1 MSNSAAAAPRLSE
14 KRKTVSN
21 TGILLIITITLFF
34 VLYVASIILFREN
47 SFGKFVIFF
56 NTFFNEKPYLLA
68 ISLGLTIVM
77 IAGSID
83 ISVGG
88 VIGLVAMV
96 IAVMLTEHG
105 INAVWTIPAAL
116 GIGLAF
122 GLVQGFLVAYMKI
135 QPFIVTLVGMFFARG
150 MISVIR
156 PVSVPIT
163 NPVFLGWSDTK
174 LFIPFLYNLRRN
186 GTRDIAYLVPAGIMV
201 LVVLILIILLLKY
214 TRFGRSLYAVGG
226 NAQSAL
232 LMGIDP
238 QKTKFLA
245 HVLCGLLAGIG
256 GLVFT
261 LGMPS
266 GSPDYGRGYEIHAIS
281 SSIIGGA
288 MLSGGVGLPIGTFFG
303 VLINLL
309 VQRVVPML
317 GLTEASWP
325 TIITSAFLFAFIVL
339 QSVLSIVSKTD
350 RQRLLPSRFI
360 NALKG
365 GGGIKPLNTNKN

>member
-1 MSNSAAAAPRLSE
+1 MDNTTPHLSM
-14 KRKTVSN
+14 KHKNLNN
-21 TGILLIITITLFF
+21 TGILLIITITLFLI
-34 VLYVASIILFREN
+34 LYITSIIMFREN
-47 SFGKFVIFF
+47 SFGKYVIFF

-68 ISLGLTIVM
+68 ISLGLTVVM
-77 IAGSID
+77 ISGSID

-88 VIGLVAMV
+88 VVGLVAMV
-96 IAVMLTEHG
+96 TAVMLTEHG
-105 INAVWTIPAAL
+105 INAIWTIPAAL
-116 GIGLAF
+116 GIGLSF
-122 GLVQGFLVAYMKI
+122 GIVQGFLVAYMKI

-163 NPVFLGWSDTK
+163 NATFLGWSDAK
-174 LFIPFLYNLRRN
+174 LYIPFLYNLRRN
-186 GTRDIAYLVPAGIMV
+186 GTHDVAYLVPAGIVV
-201 LVVLILIILLLKY
+201 LVALIVIIIVLKY

-232 LMGIDP
+232 LMGINP
-238 QKTKFLA
+238 KKIKFLA

-350 RQRLLPSRFI
+350 GGVTQFLPEWLRL
-360 NALKG
+360 K
-365 GGGIKPLNTNKN
+365 NKRKT

>member
-1 MSNSAAAAPRLSE
+1 M
-14 KRKTVSN
+14 T
-21 TGILLIITITLFF
+21 ILIITISLFLI
-34 VLYVASIILFREN
+34 LYITSIVLFRDSN
-47 SFGKFVIFF
+47 FGKFSIFF

-68 ISLGLTIVM
+68 LSLGLTVVLIT
-77 IAGSID
+77 GSID

-88 VIGLVAMV
+88 VTGLVAMV

-105 INAVWTIPAAL
+105 VHAVWTIPAAL

-122 GLVQGFLVAYMKI
+122 GAVQGFLVAYMDI

-163 NPVFLGWSDTK
+163 DPTFLSWSGAK
-174 LFIPFLYNLRRN
+174 LYIPFLYNVRRN
-186 GTRDIAYLVPAGIMV
+186 GTHDVAYLVPAGMVV
-201 LVVLILIILLLKY
+201 LVVLIALVIICKY
-214 TRFGRSLYAVGG
+214 TKFGRSLYAVGG

-232 LMGIDP
+232 LMGLDP
-238 QKTKFLA
+238 KKTKFLA
-245 HVLCGLLAGIG
+245 HTLCGLLSGIG
-256 GLVFT
+256 GFVFT

-281 SSIIGGA
+281 SSIIGGT
-288 MLSGGVGLPIGTFFG
+288 MFSGGVGLPIGTFFG

-309 VQRVVPML
+309 VQRVVPL
-317 GLTEASWP
+317 FGLTEASWP

-339 QSVLSIVSKTD
+339 QSILSI
-350 RQRLLPSRFI
+350 
-360 NALKG
+360 AGKG
-365 GGGIKPLNTNKN
+365 KRGKRSL

>member
-1 MSNSAAAAPRLSE
+1 MKHKNL
-14 KRKTVSN
+14 SN
-21 TGILLIITITLFF
+21 TQTILIITISLFLI
-34 VLYVASIILFREN
+34 LYITSILLFQSS
-47 SFGKFVIFF
+47 SFGKFSIFF

-68 ISLGLTIVM
+68 ISLGLTIVL
-77 IAGSID
+77 ITGSID

-105 INAVWTIPAAL
+105 INAIWTIPAAI

-122 GLVQGFLVAYMKI
+122 GLVQGFLVAYMQI

-163 NPVFLGWSDTK
+163 DPTFLAWSGAK
-174 LFIPFLYNLRRN
+174 VYIPFLYNMRRN
-186 GTRDIAYLVPAGIMV
+186 GTHDVAYLVPAGIVV
-201 LVVLILIILLLKY
+201 LVVLVILIILLKY
-214 TRFGRSLYAVGG
+214 TQFGRSLYAVGG
-226 NAQSAL
+226 NSQSAL
-232 LMGIDP
+232 LMGVDP
-238 QKTKFLA
+238 KKTKFMA
-245 HVLCGLLAGIG
+245 HALCGLLAGIG
-256 GLVFT
+256 GFVFT

-281 SSIIGGA
+281 SSIIGGT
-288 MLSGGVGLPIGTFFG
+288 MFSGGVGLPIGTFFG

-309 VQRVVPML
+309 VQRVVPL
-317 GLTEASWP
+317 FGLTEASWP

-339 QSVLSIVSKTD
+339 QSVLAIASKKERGVKKTM
-350 RQRLLPSRFI
+350 PAWPRFRPPK
-360 NALKG
+360 NG
-365 GGGIKPLNTNKN
+365 GNT

>member
-1 MSNSAAAAPRLSE
+1 MKNNNAGIASPLAVKHKAL
-14 KRKTVSN
+14 SN
-21 TGILLIITITLFF
+21 TGILLIITIALFLI
-34 VLYVASIILFREN
+34 LYITSIILFKEN
-47 SFGKFVIFF
+47 SFGKFSIFF

-68 ISLGLTIVM
+68 ISLGLTVVM
-77 IAGSID
+77 ISGSID

-88 VIGLVAMV
+88 VTGLVAMV
-96 IAVMLTEHG
+96 IAYSLTERG
-105 INAVWTIPAAL
+105 VNALWAIPMAL

-122 GLVQGFLVAYMKI
+122 GIVQGFLVAYMRI
-135 QPFIVTLVGMFFARG
+135 QPFIVTLAGMFFARG

-156 PVSVPIT
+156 PVSVAIT
-163 NPVFLGWSDTK
+163 NTTFLGWSGTK

-186 GTRDIAYLVPAGIMV
+186 GTRDVAYLVPGGIVV
-201 LVVLILIILLLKY
+201 LVVLIAVIILLKY
-214 TRFGRSLYAVGG
+214 TKFGRSLYAVGG

-238 QKTKFLA
+238 QRVKFFA
-245 HVLCGLLAGIG
+245 HVLCGLLSGIG

-266 GSPDYGRGYEIHAIS
+266 GSPDYGRGYEINAIS

-309 VQRVVPML
+309 VQRVVPL
-317 GLTEASWP
+317 IGLREASWP

-339 QSVLSIVSKTD
+339 QSILSFLSKTNG
-350 RQRLLPSRFI
+350 RRLLPAWLRF
-360 NALKG
+360 K
-365 GGGIKPLNTNKN
+365 NKENEVVSSP

>member
-1 MSNSAAAAPRLSE
+1 MKHRRSLN
-14 KRKTVSN
+14 N
-21 TGILLIITITLFF
+21 TGILLLITITLFLI
-34 VLYVASIILFREN
+34 LYIASIVLFRDN
-47 SFGKFVIFF
+47 NFGKFSIFF

-68 ISLGLTIVM
+68 LSLGLTVVM
-77 IAGSID
+77 ISGSID

-88 VIGLVAMV
+88 VTGLVAMV

-105 INAVWTIPAAL
+105 IPAFWTIPAAL
-116 GIGLAF
+116 GVGLAF
-122 GLVQGFLVAYMKI
+122 GLVQGFLVAYMQI
-135 QPFIVTLVGMFFARG
+135 QPFIVTLAGMFFARG

-163 NPVFLGWSDTK
+163 NTTFLSWSGAK
-174 LFIPFLYNLRRN
+174 LYIPFLYNVRRN
-186 GTRDIAYLVPAGIMV
+186 GTHDIAYLAPAGI
-201 LVVLILIILLLKY
+201 VVLIVLTVLIILLKY
-214 TRFGRSLYAVGG
+214 TKFGRSLYAVGG

-232 LMGIDP
+232 FMGVDP
-238 QKTKFLA
+238 KKTKFFA

-256 GLVFT
+256 GFVFT

-309 VQRVVPML
+309 VQRVVPLL

-325 TIITSAFLFAFIVL
+325 TIITSAFLFVFIVL

-350 RQRLLPSRFI
+350 SRQLLPSWLRFR
-360 NALKG
+360 K
-365 GGGIKPLNTNKN
+365 K

>member
-1 MSNSAAAAPRLSE
+1 MKHKNL
-14 KRKTVSN
+14 SN
-21 TGILLIITITLFF
+21 TTTILIITISLFLI
-34 VLYVASIILFREN
+34 LYVSSIILFSES
-47 SFGKFVIFF
+47 SFGKFSIFF

-68 ISLGLTIVM
+68 LSLGLTVVLIT
-77 IAGSID
+77 GSID

-88 VIGLVAMV
+88 VTGLVAMV

-105 INAVWTIPAAL
+105 VSAVWTIPAAL
-116 GIGLAF
+116 GIGIAF
-122 GLVQGFLVAYMKI
+122 GAVQGFLVAYMQI

-163 NPVFLGWSDTK
+163 DPVFLGWSATK
-174 LFIPFLYNLRRN
+174 FYIPFLYNVRRN
-186 GTRDIAYLVPAGIMV
+186 GTHDVAYLVPAGLIV
-201 LVVLILIILLLKY
+201 LAVLIALIILLKY

-226 NAQSAL
+226 NPQSAL
-232 LMGIDP
+232 LMGINP
-238 QKTKFLA
+238 KKTKFNA

-256 GLVFT
+256 GFVFT

-281 SSIIGGA
+281 SSIIGGT
-288 MLSGGVGLPIGTFFG
+288 MFSGGVGLPIGTFFG

-309 VQRVVPML
+309 VQRVVPL
-317 GLTEASWP
+317 FGLTEASWP

-339 QSVLSIVSKTD
+339 QSVLSIVSRKESGLGL
-350 RQRLLPSRFI
+350 RSARPGLQLPGWLRFGRRKSPP
-360 NALKG
+360 A
-365 GGGIKPLNTNKN
+365 

>member
-1 MSNSAAAAPRLSE
+1 MSDTLPVKSKSFNSTL
-14 KRKTVSN
+14 T
-21 TGILLIITITLFF
+21 ILIITVSLFLI
-34 VLYVASIILFREN
+34 LYIASVILFQN
-47 SFGKFVIFF
+47 SNFGKFSIFF

-68 ISLGLTIVM
+68 LSLGLTVVLIT
-77 IAGSID
+77 GSID

-88 VIGLVAMV
+88 VTGLVAMV

-122 GLVQGFLVAYMKI
+122 GIAQGFLIAYMQI

-163 NPVFLGWSDTK
+163 DPAFLSWSSAK
-174 LFIPFLYNLRRN
+174 LYIPFLYNVRRN
-186 GTRDIAYLVPAGIMV
+186 GTHDVAYLVPAGIIV
-201 LVVLILIILLLKY
+201 LFVLIILIILLKY

-238 QKTKFLA
+238 KRTRFLA

-256 GLVFT
+256 GFVFT

-281 SSIIGGA
+281 SSIIGGT
-288 MLSGGVGLPIGTFFG
+288 MFSGGVGLPIGTFFG

-309 VQRVVPML
+309 VQRVVPL
-317 GLTEASWP
+317 FGLTEASWP
-325 TIITSAFLFAFIVL
+325 TIITSAFLLAFIVL
-339 QSVLSIVSKTD
+339 QSVLSIASKTD
-350 RQRLLPSRFI
+350 GGVTRLLPAWMR
-360 NALKG
+360 LRK
-365 GGGIKPLNTNKN
+365 KE

>member
-1 MSNSAAAAPRLSE
+1 MGKINPVTPLLKKPKSL
-14 KRKTVSN
+14 SN
-21 TGILLIITITLFF
+21 TGILLIITVTLFL
-34 VLYVASIILFREN
+34 VLYIASVILFKN
-47 SFGKFVIFF
+47 NNFGKFVIFF

-68 ISLGLTIVM
+68 ISLGLTVVM

-105 INAVWTIPAAL
+105 IGAVWTIPAAL

-122 GLVQGFLVAYMKI
+122 GVVQGFLVAYMNI
-135 QPFIVTLVGMFFARG
+135 QPFIVTLAGMFFARG

-163 NPVFLGWSDTK
+163 NATFLSWSDAK
-174 LFIPFLYNLRRN
+174 LYIPFLYNMRRN
-186 GTRDIAYLVPAGIMV
+186 GTRDVAYLVPAGIV
-201 LVVLILIILLLKY
+201 VIVVLIVIIILLKY

-226 NAQSAL
+226 NSQSAL

-238 QKTKFLA
+238 QRTKLLA
-245 HVLCGLLAGIG
+245 HVLCGLLSGIG

-281 SSIIGGA
+281 SSIIGGT

-317 GLTEASWP
+317 GLLEASWP

-350 RQRLLPSRFI
+350 GGVKQLLSTLLHRKRDHI
-360 NALKG
+360 L
-365 GGGIKPLNTNKN
+365 

>member
-1 MSNSAAAAPRLSE
+1 MGDTLLKKQKITN
-14 KRKTVSN
+14 N
-21 TGILLIITITLFF
+21 TQTILIITISLFLI
-34 VLYVASIILFREN
+34 LYVTSILLFSSSN
-47 SFGKFVIFF
+47 FGKFSIFF

-68 ISLGLTIVM
+68 LSLGLTVVLIT
-77 IAGSID
+77 GSID

-88 VIGLVAMV
+88 VTGLVAMV
-96 IAVMLTEHG
+96 IAVMLTGHG

-122 GLVQGFLVAYMKI
+122 GVVQGFLVAYMQI

-163 NPVFLGWSDTK
+163 DPTFLSWSSAK
-174 LFIPFLYNLRRN
+174 LYIPFLYNVRRN
-186 GTRDIAYLVPAGIMV
+186 GTHDVAYLVPAGIIV
-201 LVVLILIILLLKY
+201 LVVLIILILLLKY

-226 NAQSAL
+226 NEHSAL
-232 LMGIDP
+232 LMGINP
-238 QKTKFLA
+238 KRTKFLA

-256 GLVFT
+256 GFVFT

-281 SSIIGGA
+281 SSIIGGT
-288 MLSGGVGLPIGTFFG
+288 MFSGGVGLPIGTFFG

-309 VQRVVPML
+309 VQRVVPL
-317 GLTEASWP
+317 FGLTEASWP
-325 TIITSAFLFAFIVL
+325 TIITSAFLLAFIVM

-350 RQRLLPSRFI
+350 GGAAQLLPAWLRF
-360 NALKG
+360 KR
-365 GGGIKPLNTNKN
+365 KPVSTN

>member
-1 MSNSAAAAPRLSE
+1 M
-14 KRKTVSN
+14 KKTALPSPLKHKNLSN
-21 TGILLIITITLFF
+21 TGTILIITISLFLI
-34 VLYVASIILFREN
+34 LYITSILLFQN
-47 SFGKFVIFF
+47 SSFGKFSIFF

-68 ISLGLTIVM
+68 LSLGLTVVLIT
-77 IAGSID
+77 GSID

-88 VIGLVAMV
+88 VTGLVAMV

-105 INAVWTIPAAL
+105 INAIWTIPAAL

-122 GLVQGFLVAYMKI
+122 GAVQGFLVAYMQI

-156 PVSVPIT
+156 PVSVPINDPT
-163 NPVFLGWSDTK
+163 FLSWSGAK
-174 LFIPFLYNLRRN
+174 LYITFLYNVRRN
-186 GTRDIAYLVPAGIMV
+186 GTHDVAYLVPAGIVV
-201 LVVLILIILLLKY
+201 LVVLITLIILLKY

-226 NAQSAL
+226 NAHSAL
-232 LMGIDP
+232 LMGINP
-238 QKTKFLA
+238 NRTKFLA

-256 GLVFT
+256 GFVFT

-281 SSIIGGA
+281 SSIIGGT
-288 MLSGGVGLPIGTFFG
+288 MFSGGVGLPIGTFFG

-309 VQRVVPML
+309 VQRVVPL
-317 GLTEASWP
+317 FGLTEASWP

-339 QSVLSIVSKTD
+339 QSVLAMVSKTD
-350 RQRLLPSRFI
+350 GGTRRLPAWLRF
-360 NALKG
+360 K
-365 GGGIKPLNTNKN
+365 K